1 MMIISSVQSADSG
14 LNGRTDMQELKKAD
28 ITIEMAPKYVKYECP
43 HCGREVEVSYS
54 DFEDERTSDYWPEWG
69 GDTVICDDCG
79 AEFEIENVEVD

>member
-1 MMIISSVQSADSG
+1 
-14 LNGRTDMQELKKAD
+14 MQELKKAD

-54 DFEDERTSDYWPEWG
+54 DFEDERTSDYWPEWE
-69 GDTVICDDCG
+69 GDTVICDDCE